1 MLGMP
6 SKLTGFRI
14 AIGVLTV
21 GLAVIDAAQTV
32 PAAETQ
38 TSFKV
43 RAELVTV
50 PVVVTDKSGAHI
62 ENLKKEDF
70 VVLEDGK
77 EQKLATFEEIQPPL
91 GPLRRTSPQPNQFS
105 NVAPGESSPTRLI
118 MIVLDMINTPFEDQ
132 AYAKKQLLKYLADT
146 IDSSQPTSL
155 MVITRSGL
163 KVIHDFTT
171 DPQVLI
177 AALKK
182 VQGQRQLVEEASQ
195 EAIPEGGDQLS
206 QEISSLM
213 EFQQQTEQAMESFQ
227 RRVAII
233 DTLEAMQQI
242 AQSAAGLPGRKALI
256 WASAGFPFSINDT
269 TMVLTEGPRLDSL
282 ADVLPL
288 YEKTWK
294 ALNQSQIAVYPVDVR
309 GLTNPGFVSS
319 QIRNPRRDYYSR
331 AQWQHLDTLGTFQV
345 FAQATGGRAF
355 YNTNDLS
362 TAFRKAAEDNA
373 SYYLL
378 GYYLDRTG
386 KKTGWHKLGVK
397 VNHEKVHIRAR
408 SGFFLTP
415 PETEMNEK
423 TALQLALNSRLAY
436 TAIPI
441 TARWQDVKPSA
452 DGKKQV
458 IFVLT
463 LSRNS
468 AEIDE
473 TDNNHIALE
482 FVAVARTGTGTLA
495 DENGRMMDAHLKPA
509 SIKQIRESGLDY
521 RGALTI
527 PPGEYTVHFAV
538 QDRLAGRIGT
548 VIAPLKV
555 AP

>member
-1 MLGMP
+1 MFEMP

-21 GLAVIDAAQTV
+21 GLAVFDAAQTL
-32 PAAETQ
+32 PATEPQ
-38 TSFKV
+38 GSFKA

-77 EQKLATFEEIQPPL
+77 EQKVATFEEIQTPA
-91 GPLRRTSPQPNQFS
+91 GPLRRASPQPNQFS
-105 NVAPGESSPTRLI
+105 NVVPGESSPTRLI

-132 AYAKKQLLKYLADT
+132 AYSKKQLLKYLGET
-146 IDSSQPTSL
+146 IDSSQPISL

-171 DPQVLI
+171 DSQILI

-182 VQGQRQLVEEASQ
+182 VQGQRQLVDEASQ
-195 EAIPEGGDQLS
+195 EAIPQGGDQLS

-213 EFQQQTEQAMESFQ
+213 EFQQQSEQAMESFQ

-233 DTLEAMQQI
+233 DTLQAMQQI

-319 QIRNPRRDYYSR
+319 QIRNPRNDYYSR
-331 AQWQHLDTLGTFQV
+331 AQWKHLDTLGTFQV

-355 YNTNDLS
+355 YNTNDLT

-386 KKTGWHKLGVK
+386 KKTGWHKLGVRVNLQK
-397 VNHEKVHIRAR
+397 VQIRAR

-415 PETEMNEK
+415 PETELNEK

-441 TARWQDVKPSA
+441 TARWQDVKPAA

-463 LSRNS
+463 LARNS

-482 FVAVARTGTGTLA
+482 FVAVARTGAGTLA
-495 DENGRMMDAHLKPA
+495 DENARMMETHLKPA
-509 SIKQIRESGLDY
+509 SIKQIRENGLDY